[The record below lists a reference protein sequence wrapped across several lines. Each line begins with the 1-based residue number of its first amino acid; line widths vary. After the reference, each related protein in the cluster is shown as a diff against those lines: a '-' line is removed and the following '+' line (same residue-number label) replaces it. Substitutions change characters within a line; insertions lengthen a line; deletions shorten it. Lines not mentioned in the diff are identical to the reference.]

1 MSDKG
6 ILNIIIAGT
15 GGQGVLTLS
24 NMLRK
29 LAMNKGL
36 KCEGATFKGGA
47 QRMGSVYAELRILL
61 DPQSNAYF
69 SSQIPNF
76 SVDVLIGMEPW
87 EALRFAN
94 RCNTNTLSIINSEEE
109 KLYVERYGKTEMIDP
124 IQTLNKVYNSPII
137 KNYSQLSKELKGS
150 SKFTNYLML
159 QEAIQKE
166 YVPFSMEELIAIKTE
181 I

>member
-6 ILNIIIAGT
+6 ILNIIISGT

-29 LAMNKGL
+29 LALSKGL

-61 DPQSNAYF
+61 DPQSKAYF
-69 SSQIPNF
+69 SSQIPNY

-94 RCNTNTLSIINSEEE
+94 RCNTDTLSIINSEEE
-109 KLYVERYGKTEMIDP
+109 KLYVERYEKTEMIDP
-124 IQTLNKVYNSPII
+124 IQTLIKVYKSPII
-137 KNYSQLSKELKGS
+137 KNYSQLSKELNGS

-159 QEAIQKE
+159 HEAIQKE

>member
-1 MSDKG
+1 
-6 ILNIIIAGT
+6 
-15 GGQGVLTLS
+15 
-24 NMLRK
+24 
-29 LAMNKGL
+29 
-36 KCEGATFKGGA
+36 
-47 QRMGSVYAELRILL
+47 
-61 DPQSNAYF
+61 
-69 SSQIPNF
+69 
-76 SVDVLIGMEPW
+76 MEPW

-94 RCNTNTLSIINSEEE
+94 RCNTDTLSIINSEEE

-124 IQTLNKVYNSPII
+124 IQTLIKVYNSPII

-166 YVPFSMEELIAIKTE
+166 YVPFSMEDLIAIKTE